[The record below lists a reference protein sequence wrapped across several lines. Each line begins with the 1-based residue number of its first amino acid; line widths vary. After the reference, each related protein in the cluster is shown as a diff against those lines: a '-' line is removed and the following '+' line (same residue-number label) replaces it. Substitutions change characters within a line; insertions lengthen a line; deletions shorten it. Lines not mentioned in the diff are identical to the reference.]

1 MGSQKS
7 QDRTENQATERQL
20 AHHATTLTV
29 PRVRHQGALCTC
41 WNRQPLNRRT
51 GEGNGTP
58 LQDSRLENPRDGEPG
73 GLQSMG
79 SRRGGHDGG
88 TSLSLFTHW
97 RRKWQPTPVFL
108 PGESQGPGAR
118 WTAVYGV
125 AQGRT
130 RLNRLAAAATLRH
143 GPLSWPWSWP
153 QRPDLHVTAGASSQ
167 GTDSEPRPPGL
178 LLRVKLHPGPST
190 PNWRVKGSRGHE
202 SPPSSQKERRGG
214 APRAHP
220 VNPSS
225 SPQPAPAPPHLC
237 SEPALPLPSLTTLLP
252 VLGLSLSTDLQ

>member
-1 MGSQKS
+1 MHLLEPATPQQAHRRRQWHPTPGLSPGESQGRGAWWAAVHGVSKS
-7 QDRTENQATERQL
+7 RT
-20 AHHATTLTV
+20 
-29 PRVRHQGALCTC
+29 
-41 WNRQPLNRRT
+41 RRS
-51 GEGNGTP
+51 
-58 LQDSRLENPRDGEPG
+58 DFI
-73 GLQSMG
+73 
-79 SRRGGHDGG
+79 
-88 TSLSLFTHW
+88 SLFTRW

-143 GPLSWPWSWP
+143 GPLSWPCSWP

-190 PNWRVKGSRGHE
+190 PNWRVKGSGGHQ

-214 APRAHP
+214 APEP
-220 VNPSS
+220 TPCT
-225 SPQPAPAPPHLC
+225 P
-237 SEPALPLPSLTTLLP
+237 PALLSLRPLLLISAHSLPSRSPHSRLSFQSWASLFLQTSSDR
-252 VLGLSLSTDLQ
+252 VGL